1 VTVSNKPES
10 SAAYQLHR
18 TETCGLS
25 VVSQSE
31 VQQAAHNEFPD
42 YERERSRV
50 ADARGLDSC
59 AACDTCEFRRPV
71 RVKLTAPEQA
81 WSIEQLPKEGGWRR
95 WSTLRGRCIETLH
108 FLWNVAY

>member
-31 VQQAAHNEFPD
+31 VQQATQ
-42 YERERSRV
+42 RISGLW
-50 ADARGLDSC
+50 AR
-59 AACDTCEFRRPV
+59 A
-71 RVKLTAPEQA
+71 
-81 WSIEQLPKEGGWRR
+81 
-95 WSTLRGRCIETLH
+95 
-108 FLWNVAY
+108 